1 MYLEDLTGSG
11 RYKNYNI
18 TGRLRKTRFL
28 YYLLKKGD
36 IEYSGDIIKLCT
48 QLDSMITILNQNYKD
63 NWDMYLYSRK
73 LHIVIRFKEIVIS
86 NTEGRHHIIKEL
98 FVKLKLKLQNTV
110 TIESYEG
117 TRAQRSIA
125 EEVSD
130 YSHSHLSRYTELND
144 FSDFCYTSTEVYDL
158 QAIFNSSFD
167 INTFDLLLQTINTYV
182 RHESLEG
189 VPHTYISNIKFSK
202 GNENRINND
211 LNINYLEEIF
221 NNYIDKIGNEE
232 NPIQYHF
239 KDDNYVVIDVDY
251 LRKELKRIFLD
262 KIDDISKEDLV
273 EILVN
278 KTLSNSFSSTAP
290 LTNVSLFNPERVY
303 KKDYTEDY
311 IKTKSK
317 WIHTNNEYRKIDKSF
332 LFRGEVIKITN
343 YTTIENKNF
352 KENEKSKEEY
362 IQKGEVRE
370 QFIYYVKEKLEYKLN
385 KERKI
390 KNFGL

>member
-1 MYLEDLTGSG
+1 MYLEELTGSG

-332 LFRGEVIKITN
+332 LFRGEDIKITN